1 MQSARHPENAVA
13 RLNLPPITPRI
24 TRGADGVTRIFD
36 PLRRRPVA
44 LTPEEWV
51 RQHFAAY
58 LTGPLAYPRELTANE
73 VSLRLNGTLRRCDT
87 VVFSRE
93 GLRPLVIVEYKA
105 PSIPVTQ
112 RVFDQIARYNLVH
125 RAPCLMVS
133 NGLTHYC
140 CLLNPSPAPPPDA
153 APNPDSA
160 ASATTRPPYRFLP
173 TLPTYPQ
180 LLSLL
185 HHTR

>member
-1 MQSARHPENAVA
+1 MQSARHPENAIA
-13 RLNLPPITPRI
+13 RLSLPPITPRI
-24 TRGADGVTRIFD
+24 TRGADGVTRVFD
-36 PLRRRPVA
+36 PLRGRAVA

-58 LTGPLAYPRELTANE
+58 LTGPLGYPRELTANE

-133 NGLTHYC
+133 NGLRHYC
-140 CLLNPSPAPPPDA
+140 CLLDTSSPDTSSPGTPA
-153 APNPDSA
+153 AGN
-160 ASATTRPPYRFLP
+160 RPPYRFLP
-173 TLPTYPQ
+173 SLPTYPE
-180 LLSLL
+180 LLFLL
-185 HHTR
+185 HLNK

>member
-105 PSIPVTQ
+105 PSVPVTQ

-140 CLLNPSPAPPPDA
+140 CLLSPDLSPDLTSSPDPA
-153 APNPDSA
+153 APADS
-160 ASATTRPPYRFLP
+160 RPPYRFLP
-173 TLPTYPQ
+173 SLPTYAQ

-185 HHTR
+185 HPSK